1 MPRLPVLILVLG
13 MLTATMPA
21 VAQSPDPATHPG
33 VWEDIMKT
41 PRHEGPY
48 GKGFTSTER
57 VVERCSA
64 LLWSVRHD
72 KEGNVRRYHRNYQT
86 GYCLGW
92 INSAMAFLNF
102 HNEAGN
108 HTLGVC
114 MPDELDSRH
123 VIDAFLE
130 YVHKNRDHMKYN
142 PSLLIY
148 WALLEKYPCK
158 K

>member
-1 MPRLPVLILVLG
+1 MRRLPALIIVLG
-13 MLTATMPA
+13 LFIPA
-21 VAQSPDPATHPG
+21 MAAHAQSPDPATHPG
-33 VWEDIMKT
+33 VWQDIMRT
-41 PRHEGPY
+41 PRSEGPY
-48 GKGFTSTER
+48 GMGFTSTER
-57 VVERCSA
+57 VVERCTA

-92 INSAMAFLNF
+92 INSTMAFLNF
-102 HNEAGN
+102 HNEAGK

-123 VIDAFLE
+123 VIDVFLD

-142 PSLLIY
+142 ASLLIY

-158 K
+158 S